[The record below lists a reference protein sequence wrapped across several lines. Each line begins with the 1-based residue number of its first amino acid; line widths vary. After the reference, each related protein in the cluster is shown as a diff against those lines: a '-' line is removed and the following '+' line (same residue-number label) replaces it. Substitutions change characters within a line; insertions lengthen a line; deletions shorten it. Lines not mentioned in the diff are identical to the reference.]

1 MAFAAHRQRQAGL
14 DSVRFEL
21 GGILQ
26 DLPWLQARRELV
38 QRVVDRNLLTGCM
51 AFAPGLAGS
60 MLTRR
65 WRVAAD
71 RPDRAFGF
79 VAARLPSRRMAGS
92 SGADTLLTGR
102 RPSQVKTLEPTPP
115 AIMRPGNE
123 RSSGGKISRKCGIQC
138 VSHSM
143 PASTAMKTIQMTIDD
158 RLLKLVDK
166 MSRAR
171 KTTRS
176 AFIRDALEAEIR
188 RQHIREEEARH
199 AEGYARKPV
208 APGEFDVWLNEQDWG
223 TS

>member
-1 MAFAAHRQRQAGL
+1 
-14 DSVRFEL
+14 
-21 GGILQ
+21 
-26 DLPWLQARRELV
+26 
-38 QRVVDRNLLTGCM
+38 
-51 AFAPGLAGS
+51 
-60 MLTRR
+60 
-65 WRVAAD
+65 
-71 RPDRAFGF
+71 
-79 VAARLPSRRMAGS
+79 
-92 SGADTLLTGR
+92 
-102 RPSQVKTLEPTPP
+102 
-115 AIMRPGNE
+115 
-123 RSSGGKISRKCGIQC
+123 
-138 VSHSM
+138 
-143 PASTAMKTIQMTIDD
+143 MKTIQMTIDD